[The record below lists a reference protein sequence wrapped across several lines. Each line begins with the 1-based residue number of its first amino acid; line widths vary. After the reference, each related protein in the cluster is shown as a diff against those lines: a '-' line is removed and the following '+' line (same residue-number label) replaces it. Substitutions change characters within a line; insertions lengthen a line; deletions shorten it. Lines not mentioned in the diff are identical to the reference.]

1 MPERLKKLI
10 HELAAGDA
18 VIRAAAAEQIAQ
30 HASAAQAAATAL
42 VAASGDADEAVV
54 EWSVAALEGIG
65 APDAADRERIS
76 KFLLSS
82 HENPAFW
89 AATLLGRLGEE
100 AAPAVDALM
109 QTLQHSPHA
118 SVRQRTVWALGEI
131 GQAASTAGDALR
143 AASKDGDPR
152 LARLALDVLASLGE
166 AP

>member
-1 MPERLKKLI
+1 MPQRLKKLI
-10 HELAAGDA
+10 HELADGDA

-30 HASAAQAAATAL
+30 HASSAQAAATAL
-42 VAASGDADEAVV
+42 VAASGDADEMVAQ
-54 EWSVAALEGIG
+54 WSVAALEGIG
-65 APDAADRERIS
+65 APRASDRERIS

-89 AATLLGRLGEE
+89 AATLLGRMGEE
-100 AAPAVDALM
+100 AAPAVDALTR
-109 QTLQHSPHA
+109 TLQHSPHT

-131 GQAASTAGDALR
+131 GLAAKSASDALR

-166 AP
+166 TP